1 MIYYLIFSS
10 GDLQPWAEEK
20 HQTIL
25 PNVPPAASTSD
36 LGSEY
41 FSDDEKEDLLS
52 KSVRIE
58 RTPYY
63 DEDELATHSWFMNT
77 I

>member
-20 HQTIL
+20 HETIL
-25 PNVPPAASTSD
+25 PNAAASTSD

-41 FSDDEKEDLLS
+41 FSDDDEKEDLIS
-52 KSVRIE
+52 KSVRME

-63 DEDELATHSWFMNT
+63 DEDELATHSWFLNT